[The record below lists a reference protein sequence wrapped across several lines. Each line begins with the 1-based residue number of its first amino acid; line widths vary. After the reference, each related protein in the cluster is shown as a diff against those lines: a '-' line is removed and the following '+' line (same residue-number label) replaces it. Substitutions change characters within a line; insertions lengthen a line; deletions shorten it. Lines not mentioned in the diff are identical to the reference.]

1 MVRRRLVFY
10 IEGYDPQGI
19 AGYSRLFRREYSR
32 FLTLWP
38 LQGKL
43 SEPVIERGGHIGH
56 WTIETE
62 GPNWRVETRYEFLNW
77 DDLIKRD
84 MARPLAARLMRVAAC
99 FAANL
104 ADGTIYR
111 LFRASWRFGLFYLYP
126 TVALAMLTLAAF
138 ALGRFAM
145 LDLIEDASAEP
156 VVAALAGGA
165 IAFGSLL
172 AGSRLG
178 DKALLNQLAE
188 LWLCFRDW
196 SLDRRLDLT
205 QRIDQFARHL
215 IARTRES
222 DADEVLVVGHSAG
235 GAMVV
240 ATLARALEIDPAF
253 TRASP
258 RFAVAGL
265 GGLIG
270 AAALHRNAGAIRRAV
285 ARVAVEPSVLWV
297 ECESRKDIINLWDF
311 DPVAGAGIVLDGPRH
326 NPLIWK
332 VALKHTFAPGS
343 YKRRRFNFSR
353 LHFQFIMGNDQ
364 RALYDFFMF
373 VCGPVP
379 FAAWA
384 RADWSALMSFAPDG
398 FFTPDPGL
406 GWPGLPTG
414 EAQTQDPPQT
424 PSVGAPSPVSLR
436 HPGQVL

>member
-19 AGYSRLFRREYSR
+19 SGYSRLFRREYRR
-32 FLTLWP
+32 FLALWP

-43 SEPVIERGGHIGH
+43 SEPVIEPGGHIGH
-56 WTIETE
+56 WTIETD

-84 MARPLAARLMRVAAC
+84 MARSMGARLMRVAAA

-104 ADGTIYR
+104 ADGTIVR
-111 LFRASWRFGLFYLYP
+111 LFRASWRFGLFYMYP
-126 TVALAMLTLAAF
+126 AVALAMLT
-138 ALGRFAM
+138 G
-145 LDLIEDASAEP
+145 
-156 VVAALAGGA
+156 AALALGLLVTRYAIDNAVAGPVPALLAGA
-165 IAFGSLL
+165 AAALGALL
-172 AGSRLG
+172 AGSHFG

-196 SLDRRLDLT
+196 SRDRRPDVT
-205 QRIDQFARHL
+205 ERIDQFARHL
-215 IARTRES
+215 IARTRAS

-235 GAMVV
+235 GAMVI
-240 ATLARALEIDPAF
+240 ATLARALEIDPSF
-253 TRASP
+253 TRGSP

-265 GGLIG
+265 GGLVG
-270 AAALHRNAGAIRRAV
+270 AAALHRNAQAIRRAI
-285 ARVAVEPSVLWV
+285 ARIAVEPSVLWV

-311 DPVAGAGIVLDGPRH
+311 DPVAGADIALDGPRH

-379 FAAWA
+379 FAVWA

-398 FFTPDPGL
+398 SFLPHPSLGLSEPPASRAEAGTP
-406 GWPGLPTG
+406 
-414 EAQTQDPPQT
+414 AA
-424 PSVGAPSPVSLR
+424 APVRLR

>member
-1 MVRRRLVFY
+1 MIRRRLVFY
-10 IEGYDPQGI
+10 IEGYDPQGVG
-19 AGYSRLFRREYSR
+19 GYSRLFRREYNR
-32 FLTLWP
+32 FLALWP

-43 SEPVIERGGHIGH
+43 SEPMVEPGGRIGH
-56 WTIETE
+56 WIIETV

-84 MARPLAARLMRVAAC
+84 MARSIGGRLLRVGAT

-104 ADGTIYR
+104 ADGTLYR
-111 LFRASWRFGLFYLYP
+111 LFRASWRFGLFYVYP
-126 TVALAMLTLAAF
+126 TVALATLTIAAL
-138 ALGRFAM
+138 ALGRSAM
-145 LDLIEDASAEP
+145 VYLIEATGAGSAP
-156 VVAALAGGA
+156 AALAGGA
-165 IAFGSLL
+165 VALATLL
-172 AGSRLG
+172 VGSRLG
-178 DKALLNQLAE
+178 DNALLNQLAE

-196 SLDRRLDLT
+196 SLDRRPDLT
-205 QRIDQFARHL
+205 ERIDRFARHL

-235 GAMVV
+235 GAMVI

-253 TRASP
+253 TRACP

-265 GGLIG
+265 GGLVG
-270 AAALHRNAGAIRRAV
+270 AAALHRNAEAIRRAI

-311 DPVAGAGIVLDGPRH
+311 DPVAGAGIPLDGPRH

-398 FFTPDPGL
+398 SFTPVPGL
-406 GWPGLPTG
+406 GWPDPPPDGV
-414 EAQTQDPPQT
+414 EAQMPAA
-424 PSVGAPSPVSLR
+424 GASTASLR